1 MSKRMTDTGKWDKK
15 WFRELPTAYKLFW
28 QFILDR
34 CDLAG
39 FWDID
44 FKAAT
49 FFIGSPIK
57 RDKAIVY
64 FKDQIYEVAGKYWLV
79 LDFIKF
85 QNGWPLNN
93 SSPVHKKIT
102 EILNTKGI
110 DIKDNTLYDRVV
122 DRVCYTQLV
131 IVKVDGGEGGNKS
144 TNPLKDLGWNKS
156 ESQYQGLNKS
166 YPKLFLFTDP
176 LTFEQHQKL
185 LTKYNPKDVEI
196 IYNEMQNYKDL
207 LKKSESAYLTA
218 TNWLN
223 RKKK

>member
-1 MSKRMTDTGKWDKK
+1 
-15 WFRELPTAYKLFW
+15 L
-28 QFILDR
+28 
-34 CDLAG
+34 
-39 FWDID
+39 
-44 FKAAT
+44 
-49 FFIGSPIK
+49 IK
-57 RDKAIVY
+57 NY
-64 FKDQIYEVAGKYWLV
+64 
-79 LDFIKF
+79 
-85 QNGWPLNN
+85 
-93 SSPVHKKIT
+93 
-102 EILNTKGI
+102 
-110 DIKDNTLYDRVV
+110 
-122 DRVCYTQLV
+122 V
-131 IVKVDGGEGGNKS
+131 IVDINGLNVNINWINADISTQSKVKESKVKKYIE
-144 TNPLKDLGWNKS
+144 PLKDLGWNKS